1 MTLDPAPGFKFHMGR
16 MNDGI
21 LMIGELAARCG
32 VSPDTIRFYEREKLL
47 PRPRRTAARYRVYG
61 EEDEDRV
68 RFIRQAQAI
77 GLTLENIRELVRE
90 RQLHT
95 PGECRH
101 VAHLLR
107 ERIRVLDQRI
117 AELRSFRRRLADN
130 LARCEGVDSAACPV
144 ILDLSKPRA
153 KRQRAG

>member
-1 MTLDPAPGFKFHMGR
+1 MGR
-16 MNDGI
+16 MSEGT
-21 LMIGELAARCG
+21 LKIGELAARCG

-47 PRPRRTAARYRVYG
+47 PRPRRTVSRYRVHG
-61 EEDEDRV
+61 EEDEGRV

-101 VAHLLR
+101 VAQLLR
-107 ERIRVLDQRI
+107 ERIEVLDRKI

-130 LARCEGVDSAACPV
+130 LARCESIDSAACPV
-144 ILDLSKPRA
+144 ILDLSKPGPKGR
-153 KRQRAG
+153 RTG

>member
-1 MTLDPAPGFKFHMGR
+1 
-16 MNDGI
+16 MNDGTI
-21 LMIGELAARCG
+21 IIGELAARCG

-47 PRPRRTAARYRVYG
+47 PQPRRTASRYRVYG
-61 EEDEDRV
+61 EEDADRV

-77 GLTLENIRELVRE
+77 GLGLENIRDLVRE

-101 VAHLLR
+101 VAQLLR
-107 ERIRVLDQRI
+107 ERIDVLDRKI

-130 LARCEGVDSAACPV
+130 LARCESVDSAACPV
-144 ILDLSKPRA
+144 ILDLAKPGPR
-153 KRQRAG
+153 RQRAG

>member
-1 MTLDPAPGFKFHMGR
+1 MGR
-16 MNDGI
+16 MSDGT
-21 LMIGELAARCG
+21 LKIGELAALCG

-47 PRPRRTAARYRVYG
+47 PRPRRTASRYRVYG

-68 RFIRQAQAI
+68 SFIRQAQVI

-101 VAHLLR
+101 VAQLLR
-107 ERIRVLDQRI
+107 ERMEVLDRKI

-130 LARCEGVDSAACPV
+130 LARCESVDSAACPV
-144 ILDLSKPRA
+144 ILDLSKPGPR
-153 KRQRAG
+153 RQRAG